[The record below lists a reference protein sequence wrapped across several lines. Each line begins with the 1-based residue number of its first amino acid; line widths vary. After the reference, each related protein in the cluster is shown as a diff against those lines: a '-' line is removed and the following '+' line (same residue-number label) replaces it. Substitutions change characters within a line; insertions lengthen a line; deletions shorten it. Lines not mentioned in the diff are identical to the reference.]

1 MLENTKSETQS
12 RSGLGFRYIKTIIRG
27 AFSEDDNR
35 YAVTE

>member
-12 RSGLGFRYIKTIIRG
+12 RLGLGFRYIKIIIRG

-35 YAVTE
+35 YVVTE